1 MATAVY
7 ALCALAAIGCA
18 ILLGESFLRTRARLL
33 FWALLC
39 FIGLALN
46 NVVLFID
53 KVVVPGVDLS
63 NWRNVPALVGFI
75 ALAVGLVWETG
86 ARR

>member
-18 ILLGESFLRTRARLL
+18 ILLGKSFLRTRARLL

-46 NVVLFID
+46 NIVLFMD
-53 KVVVPGVDLS
+53 KVVVPDVDLS
-63 NWRNVPALVGFI
+63 YWRNVPALIGFI